1 MGKTGGTNM
10 KKLMTLVL
18 AICMLFAAAT
28 AFAAEDNFT
37 PSVTAKSAPGVL
49 IAWIEDIETKEI
61 VKELMLDK
69 EIVFTAV
76 ADRDNA
82 EDEAITARLNA
93 SYEAILNA
101 ASLAELGLAGAE
113 NMIVR
118 DLFDIAL
125 YDVAVEEGQV
135 LKVKFQ
141 TNAPHAVAVNAAEWT
156 LGLADTIVDNGDD
169 TITITFPNA
178 GTVAFLVDLLGQN
191 AVTSP
196 AT

>member
-1 MGKTGGTNM
+1 M

-18 AICMLFAAAT
+18 AICMLLAATT
-28 AFAAEDNFT
+28 AFAADFT
-37 PSVTAKSAPGVL
+37 PSVTAKAAPGVL
-49 IAWIEDIETKEI
+49 IAWIEEIETGKI
-61 VKELMLDK
+61 VKELKIDE

-76 ADRDNA
+76 SEREDA
-82 EDEAITARLNA
+82 EDADITARLKA

-169 TITITFPNA
+169 TITVTFPNA

>member
-1 MGKTGGTNM
+1 M

-76 ADRDNA
+76 ADLDNA

-169 TITITFPNA
+169 TITVTFPNA

>member
-69 EIVFTAV
+69 EIVFTAL

-178 GTVAFLVDLLGQN
+178 GTVAFLVDLLGQK

>member
-49 IAWIEDIETKEI
+49 IAWIEDVETKEI

-76 ADRDNA
+76 ADLDNA

-169 TITITFPNA
+169 TITVTFPNA